1 MIGLLVRSL
10 SPAFSSIAVN
20 AARSTLGAL
29 AILAWV
35 ATTGGLGGLIGIS
48 GRSFALLAVSVLM
61 AVWLGD
67 TAFFEST
74 RALGLGRAMTVSMIY
89 PLIAALLAALFLGEA
104 LTARVAL
111 GSLVALTGLVLT
123 VAAKADHRA
132 ERAHFW
138 GGVAAAT
145 VAAFAWAGSVILLKP
160 SLKEVDPINAQAIR
174 LPVAAAM
181 LWATPWTWRAAAP
194 LRSHGLATLWRL
206 LALGILT
213 ALSSI
218 MFVTGIRYAGVAVA
232 TVLSSTAPVFAI
244 PLGLLFLGERLAAP
258 AILGAA
264 ITVVG
269 IVLLQL

>member
-1 MIGLLVRSL
+1 M
-10 SPAFSSIAVN
+10 N
-20 AARSTLGAL
+20 AARSTLGAV
-29 AILAWV
+29 AILTWV
-35 ATTGGLGGLIGIS
+35 VTTGGVGGLIGIS
-48 GRSFALLAVSVLM
+48 GRSYALLAVSVLM

-74 RALGLGRAMTVSMIY
+74 RALGLGRAMTVSMTY

-123 VAAKADHRA
+123 VATKADQRT

-138 GGVAAAT
+138 RGVTAAT

-160 SLKEVDPINAQAIR
+160 SLREVDPVNAQAIR

-181 LWATPWTWRAAAP
+181 LWATPWTWRAAAT
-194 LRSHGLATLWRL
+194 LRAPGRTTLWRL
-206 LALGILT
+206 LALGVLS

-218 MFVTGIRYAGVAVA
+218 LFVTGIRYAGVAVA

-244 PLGLLFLGERLAAP
+244 PLGLLFLGERLAAR

-269 IVLLQL
+269 IALLQM

>member
-1 MIGLLVRSL
+1 LIGLLVRSL
-10 SPAFSSIAVN
+10 SPTFSSIVVN
-20 AARSTLGAL
+20 AARSTLGAV
-29 AILAWV
+29 AILMWV
-35 ATTGGLGGLIGIS
+35 VMTGSLGGLIGIS
-48 GRSFALLAVSVLM
+48 GRSFALLAVSVLL

-89 PLIAALLAALFLGEA
+89 PLIAALLASVFLGEA
-104 LTARVAL
+104 LTVRVAL

-123 VAAKADHRA
+123 VAAKADQRA

-138 GGVAAAT
+138 RGVAAAT

-194 LRSHGLATLWRL
+194 LRAHGWATLWSL
-206 LALGILT
+206 LALGVLT

-244 PLGLLFLGERLAAP
+244 PLGLFFLGERLAAS
-258 AILGAA
+258 AIVGGA

>member
-1 MIGLLVRSL
+1 
-10 SPAFSSIAVN
+10 
-20 AARSTLGAL
+20 
-29 AILAWV
+29 
-35 ATTGGLGGLIGIS
+35 
-48 GRSFALLAVSVLM
+48 
-61 AVWLGD
+61 
-67 TAFFEST
+67 
-74 RALGLGRAMTVSMIY
+74 MTY
-89 PLIAALLAALFLGEA
+89 PLIAALLAAVFLGEV
-104 LTARVAL
+104 LTVRVAL

-123 VAAKADHRA
+123 VGAKADQRA

-138 GGVAAAT
+138 QGVAAAT

-194 LRSHGLATLWRL
+194 LRAHGRATLWSL
-206 LALGILT
+206 LALGVLT

-264 ITVVG
+264 ITVAG